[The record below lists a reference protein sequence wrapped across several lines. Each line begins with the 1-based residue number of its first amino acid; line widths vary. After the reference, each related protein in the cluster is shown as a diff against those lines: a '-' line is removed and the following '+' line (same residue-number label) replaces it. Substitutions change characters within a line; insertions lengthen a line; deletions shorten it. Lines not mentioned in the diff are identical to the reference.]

1 MSYTLPALPYADNA
15 LDPVITSNTLG
26 FHYGKHHQGYCT
38 KYNTAIEG
46 TSMADMP
53 LEDVIKKTASDAS
66 SKGVFNN
73 AAQIYNHTFYWNSMT
88 PNGGGDATGKVLDL
102 IKDTWGDFDS
112 FKTEFTNKAATL
124 FGSGWTWL
132 VKDGSKLAIVQT
144 EDADTPITDG
154 KTPLI
159 TIDVWEHAYYLDY
172 QNRRPDYI
180 NAFMDK
186 LVNWE
191 FANQNL
197 G

>member
-1 MSYTLPALPYADNA
+1 MSYTLPPLPYADNA
-15 LDPVITSNTLG
+15 LDPVISANTLS

-38 KYNTAIEG
+38 KYNAAIEN
-46 TSMADMP
+46 TPMADMP
-53 LEDVIKKTASDAS
+53 LEDVIKQTASDAS
-66 SKGVFNN
+66 KKGIFNN
-73 AAQIYNHTFYWNSMT
+73 AAQIYNHTFYWHSMRKS
-88 PNGGGDATGKVLDL
+88 GGGTPSGKVSDL
-102 IKDTWGDFDS
+102 IKDTWGDFDT
-112 FKTEFTNKAATL
+112 FKKEFTDKAGTL

-132 VKDGSKLAIVQT
+132 IKDGSKLAIVQT
-144 EDADTPITDG
+144 KDAETPITQG

-186 LVNWE
+186 LVNWD